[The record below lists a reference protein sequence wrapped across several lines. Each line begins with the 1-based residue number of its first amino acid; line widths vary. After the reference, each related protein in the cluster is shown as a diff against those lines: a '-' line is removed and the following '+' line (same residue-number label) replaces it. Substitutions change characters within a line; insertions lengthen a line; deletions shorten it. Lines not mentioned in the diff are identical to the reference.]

1 MLIKYKYKQTNA
13 KLTLINYKTLYN
25 TNIFCIFAENMR
37 NEDEK
42 EKKIYITI

>member
-25 TNIFCIFAENMR
+25 TNIFCTFAENIR

-42 EKKIYITI
+42 EKKIYTPI